1 MLARVLRSEVDF
13 VAKVVPKRQVRL
25 FQTTPVHD
33 LDTNTH
39 IHFKKSQRPHPLNIK
54 QNRDY
59 DIAIGDHTGRLQ
71 NHIWSKDEI
80 AEKMGT
86 LYRHKPKTTMD
97 HIMNKTMYGLYHTF
111 NFITGYKAENPS
123 VTAIQWRLI
132 VLESIAGLLTI
143 FSLKTTHY
151 INY

>member
-1 MLARVLRSEVDF
+1 MLTRVLRSKVGF
-13 VAKVVPKRQVRL
+13 VAKVSKQVRL
-25 FQTTPVHD
+25 LQTTTPEYD
-33 LDTNTH
+33 LDVASSH
-39 IHFKKSQRPHPLNIK
+39 IHFKKSQRPHPLNIQ
-54 QNRDY
+54 QNREY

-71 NHIWSKDEI
+71 NHIWSKEEI

-132 VLESIAGLLTI
+132 VLESIAGLRI
-143 FSLKTTHY
+143 
-151 INY
+151 